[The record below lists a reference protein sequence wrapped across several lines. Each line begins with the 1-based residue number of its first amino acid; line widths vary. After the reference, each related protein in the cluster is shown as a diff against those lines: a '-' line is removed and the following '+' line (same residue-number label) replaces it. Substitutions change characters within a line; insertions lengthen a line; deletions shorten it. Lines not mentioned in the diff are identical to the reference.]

1 MKQGPLSTTEVRSTY
16 SLSQLPMQLGH
27 KMWALPIKC
36 SRPWQT
42 VKRKPMTQE
51 TSKHS
56 RILATVA
63 ADPAS
68 KLSGISDSDIYPVP
82 CPWPSAGISLQH
94 QLRSEIWGTESRY
107 TGFPWQLSG
116 KESTCQCKRHGF
128 NPWAGKIPWR
138 RKWLH
143 TPVFLPGKSH
153 GQRSWRATIL
163 RVVKSWTWLST
174 HRDTQTHT
182 TLLLRYSRDLW
193 ATCYPLMNLF
203 CLYWTKLIS
212 SLKN

>member
-94 QLRSEIWGTESRY
+94 QSRSEIWGTESRY

-193 ATCYPLMNLF
+193 ATC
-203 CLYWTKLIS
+203 
-212 SLKN
+212 